1 MNNFDPGKLRAHR
14 RAEAE
19 TGFPLLRG
27 CPNTAAIALVNFL
40 DSLSPADQV
49 AYGEQLSSLEEAQ
62 AANPPKT
69 NNEFL
74 DLVRARPLL
83 ARHMGPSLNLVPPEA
98 KAIDIRVVPVKLLS
112 AVLKDN
118 GGLEG
123 WAKIARISE
132 LPVARTPAP
141 AHATSFDEVVPV
153 APRRLRKLI
162 DDAMKSR
169 FAAEAQ
175 RMDKEHTRYV
185 AALDCGR
192 LTIDFMFAR
201 AGAMQDQFDCHLSG
215 ELNDGRKLWNLDY
228 ESVWRISN
236 RWNYVTE
243 ANAGRNIAH
252 LVRLIDTCLELV

>member
-1 MNNFDPGKLRAHR
+1 MGLGWRSSSQRPPVIAGADTNNFDPGKRRAHR

-19 TGFPLLRG
+19 AGFPLLRG
-27 CPNTAAIALVNFL
+27 CPNTAAIALVNYL
-40 DSLSPADQV
+40 DTLSPADQV

-123 WAKIARISE
+123 WAKRTTQGHLGSKIA
-132 LPVARTPAP
+132 PKV
-141 AHATSFDEVVPV
+141 
-153 APRRLRKLI
+153 
-162 DDAMKSR
+162 
-169 FAAEAQ
+169 
-175 RMDKEHTRYV
+175 
-185 AALDCGR
+185 
-192 LTIDFMFAR
+192 
-201 AGAMQDQFDCHLSG
+201 
-215 ELNDGRKLWNLDY
+215 
-228 ESVWRISN
+228 
-236 RWNYVTE
+236 
-243 ANAGRNIAH
+243 
-252 LVRLIDTCLELV
+252 